1 MAGEG
6 KDYVVYSMKA
16 KCSEG
21 TMENFLTT
29 DTGHGVT
36 YQGNP
41 LMNANDHTKQVNLT
55 HFGDCNA
62 KQIYEQAK
70 AQADEKYKADAD
82 DGLFALAGKFI
93 AKTVTKNMIN
103 FQEHFMF
110 HKCEL
115 DTPLPWVF
123 CNDDHEIEG
132 APALTL
138 ESQCPCRYGGIISI
152 VPVEEETG
160 EEMEVVTEEVTM
172 EPVMAAPEPLEVGEV
187 SQGKSETI
195 QQLEKIMGELISAIG
210 KIAPPGRMTLEAYVN
225 ENTLLNINPN
235 WDIEAFKNIYGD
247 DVFEQMKNQMYQY
260 GITNRTS
267 ILMFLVTMGV
277 ETNWGRSV
285 IQDSEDHPEYENFE
299 SAKQREELAEAV
311 ASALESGKS
320 LENLGLPH
328 IDSGLGVGPVQVTG
342 SNQGSYIRDLYQSLD
357 PNDPERKRIEDFFG
371 VTGEYLEG
379 LDEKEPANVD
389 NAADYIYLY
398 HPIEASM
405 WFWDRGSTVNDFI
418 VNHQDDNLYNTFMC
432 TQMMVNGTEY
442 KLEALNRF
450 AAYEN
455 NCIIK
460 ENSSYK
466 TGYEFSCPDDG
477 PDRISHGP
485 NGWNARR
492 DDWIQVLDKY
502 YNITIEE

>member
-41 LMNANDHTKQVNLT
+41 LMNANDHIKQVNLT

-152 VPVEEETG
+152 VPVEEEPG
-160 EEMEVVTEEVTM
+160 EVDTEEKNV
-172 EPVMAAPEPLEVGEV
+172 ELEQVDNVVNQYEN
-187 SQGKSETI
+187 
-195 QQLEKIMGELISAIG
+195 ELIEKYGDAIETYLAGNEDDPAYQDALDILKGVNMMEILQKMGDEINGLPAIQNNKNEFPMFINLVNSSQPLDLKNRKQISQLSGQEYSIWSLPWGDGNGGTITQGDYMGNWLYGYVGSEYFTIPGDELLLKFGAGGAQLLSDLKG
-210 KIAPPGRMTLEAYVN
+210 KKVDQSYKEIVLKYIKSMLSGNYGD
-225 ENTLLNINPN
+225 NIN
-235 WDIEAFKNIYGD
+235 
-247 DVFEQMKNQMYQY
+247 
-260 GITNRTS
+260 
-267 ILMFLVTMGV
+267 
-277 ETNWGRSV
+277 
-285 IQDSEDHPEYENFE
+285 DSEDEKSDSEMIQDGIDAYKE
-299 SAKQREELAEAV
+299 AE
-311 ASALESGKS
+311 K
-320 LENLGLPH
+320 
-328 IDSGLGVGPVQVTG
+328 
-342 SNQGSYIRDLYQSLD
+342 
-357 PNDPERKRIEDFFG
+357 K
-371 VTGEYLEG
+371 
-379 LDEKEPANVD
+379 K
-389 NAADYIYLY
+389 
-398 HPIEASM
+398 
-405 WFWDRGSTVNDFI
+405 
-418 VNHQDDNLYNTFMC
+418 
-432 TQMMVNGTEY
+432 
-442 KLEALNRF
+442 
-450 AAYEN
+450 
-455 NCIIK
+455 
-460 ENSSYK
+460 
-466 TGYEFSCPDDG
+466 
-477 PDRISHGP
+477 
-485 NGWNARR
+485 
-492 DDWIQVLDKY
+492 
-502 YNITIEE
+502 